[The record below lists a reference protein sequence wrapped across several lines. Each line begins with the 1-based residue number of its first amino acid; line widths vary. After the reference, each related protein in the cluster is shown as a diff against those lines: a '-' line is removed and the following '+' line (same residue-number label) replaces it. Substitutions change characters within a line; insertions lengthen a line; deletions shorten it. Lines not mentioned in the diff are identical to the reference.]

1 MYSRIRIFQQQELPI
16 DVYPHQIAFNCLP
29 HIDVFLDNDYTREE
43 MKMINETRKIMEND
57 QIMITAT
64 AVRVPVFFSHSESI
78 NVETENFISADE
90 VKEIMARAPG
100 VLVVD
105 NPAENDYPLAV
116 EAAGQDD
123 TLVGRIRQDESIAN
137 GINMWVVAIQR
148 AVDIPVI
155 TVGGIRSPQTINK
168 IISRGISLVALC
180 RPLIKEPDLVKRWQ
194 DGNLSPAAC
203 TSCNR
208 CFKPA
213 WQGKGIRCTQSSNE
227 NS

>member
-1 MYSRIRIFQQQELPI
+1 
-16 DVYPHQIAFNCLP
+16 
-29 HIDVFLDNDYTREE
+29 
-43 MKMINETRKIMEND
+43 
-57 QIMITAT
+57 
-64 AVRVPVFFSHSESI
+64 
-78 NVETENFISADE
+78 
-90 VKEIMARAPG
+90 MARAPG